1 MRLIEAISVL
11 ETRIKYPNSD
21 TYGGMCEAEYQQ
33 EAVVLAIEALREQA
47 ERNKGCG
54 FCCYQ
59 EHPDKTFYPK
69 EGYAFYAG
77 FSKQIDVDAFDEI
90 ETDEI
95 KYCPMCGKRL
105 EVEP

>member
-1 MRLIEAISVL
+1 MASANVIEKRWCKPWKPSAK
-11 ETRIKYPNSD
+11 R
-21 TYGGMCEAEYQQ
+21 Q
-33 EAVVLAIEALREQA
+33 RE
-47 ERNKGCG
+47 KGCG

-69 EGYAFYAG
+69 EGYAFYTG
-77 FSKQIDVDAFDEI
+77 FSKQIDVDAFDEV

-105 EVEP
+105 EEHHEADTLKEEK